1 MTNYST
7 FIKLMLENFERALN
21 SILAQFNG
29 VTISFSYTVSDTV
42 SRKNANNN

>member
-7 FIKLMLENFERALN
+7 FVKLILENFERALN
-21 SILAQFNG
+21 SILSQFNG

-42 SRKNANNN
+42 TRKSSNE